1 MPHRVIALLLTGW
14 TLLAVQIGFAPSVGA
29 QEPDPV
35 PPRDPAEVVRDET
48 ALEARLEQLESA
60 VAQAEASHRRPDT
73 AKSAMPRRPR
83 QEIADRLTQLD
94 VDHRAALAARDEADD
109 LGREV
114 AVIAYMSG
122 RTEPDPVLDMLE
134 AGRSGDYLARRTLF
148 GEIRSH
154 ARDQNK
160 VFEERA
166 ADLATAAQRRPGRSS
181 QPRPP
186 GAAICSAGSRR
197 PIAIGSRRGTT
208 CARWP
213 VSSTAS
219 WRWASAI
226 RSPASPP
233 SSVPQRPALAVK
245 IDNAP
250 PARPQTGLS
259 SADIIFE
266 ERVEGNITRFVA
278 LFHSKEPGVVGPVR
292 SARTSD
298 FDILANLGLPLFAN
312 SGANANV
319 LRGIADAPVRDA
331 GSAASGRSLCR
342 RDGSRRAPHNLYV
355 DTDAV
360 WASFDATDPPPF
372 AFEYLLDDEVS
383 NGRRCSGV
391 DHRVRRSRG
400 SFTWDEE
407 KKLWIR
413 GTDGAAHMDAGNDE
427 QVGVTN
433 VVVQFT
439 EYRPSPADIR
449 SPEAITVGGGEA
461 WILSDGEVI
470 QGRWERATP
479 EAPTFFRRSDGRS
492 IRLEPGTT
500 WVALPEPGRASITN

>member
-14 TLLAVQIGFAPSVGA
+14 TLLAVQIGLAPSVGA
-29 QEPDPV
+29 QEPA
-35 PPRDPAEVVRDET
+35 PPTSDPADVVRDET

-60 VAQAEASHRRPDT
+60 VAQAEASIVALRNEISD
-73 AKSAMPRRPR
+73 AAASR
-83 QEIADRLTQLD
+83 QEIADRLTELD
-94 VDHRAALAARDEADD
+94 IDHRAALHARDEADD

-114 AVIAYMSG
+114 AVIAYMAG

-134 AGRSGDYLARRTLF
+134 AGRSGDHLARRTLF
-148 GEIRSH
+148 AEIRSH

-166 ADLATAAQRRPGRSS
+166 AELAQELNDTRAELAAATARRSDLVGRLMQAQRDRLEARDDLREVAS
-181 QPRPP
+181 QLNRILALGIRYPLT
-186 GAAICSAGSRR
+186 G
-197 PIAIGSRRGTT
+197 IATE
-208 CARWP
+208 
-213 VSSTAS
+213 
-219 WRWASAI
+219 
-226 RSPASPP
+226 
-233 SSVPQRPALAVK
+233 SVPQRPALAVK

-250 PARPQTGLS
+250 EARPQTGLS

-266 ERVEGNITRFVA
+266 ERVEGNITRFVS
-278 LFHSKEPGVVGPVR
+278 LFHSKDPGVVGPVR

-319 LRGIADAPVRDA
+319 LRGIAEAPVRDA
-331 GSAASGRSLCR
+331 GATRLAGPYR

-355 DTDAV
+355 DTAAI
-360 WASFDATDPPPF
+360 WASFNATDPPPF
-372 AFEYLLDDEVS
+372 AFEYLLEDEVS
-383 NGRRCSGV
+383 NGSSVTSV
-391 DHRVRRSRG
+391 DVSYGGTRG
-400 SFTWDEE
+400 SFTWDPERE
-407 KKLWIR
+407 LWMR
-413 GTDGAAHMDAGNDE
+413 STDGAPHIDAATDE

-439 EYRPSPADIR
+439 EYRPSSADIR
-449 SPEAITVGGGEA
+449 SPEAVTVG
-461 WILSDGEVI
+461 SGEVWVLSRGEII
-470 QGRWERATP
+470 QGRWERASP
-479 EAPTFFRRSDGRS
+479 GAPTFFRRGDGRS